1 MWAQHWH
8 HLALKVFCHKCK
20 KNVVCDTRFSHFDSP
35 LMGKSH
41 TVKWI
46 YCVYV
51 AERDESKQARAPV
64 HCRAAWSGGNLG
76 ETQLFSHFLPH
87 LSGPVCFSISRSGP
101 ISMHVAKE
109 DCLLCFAFFFPLSHN
124 TKTNRNVRTGA
135 QSKLA
140 TSFVYLVSGAP

>member
-51 AERDESKQARAPV
+51 AERDESKQARAQYTAELHDLVVILEKLSFFHTSFPIFRGQYASV
-64 HCRAAWSGGNLG
+64 YLDLG
-76 ETQLFSHFLPH
+76 
-87 LSGPVCFSISRSGP
+87 LSLCMLQKRTVCC
-101 ISMHVAKE
+101 V
-109 DCLLCFAFFFPLSHN
+109 LLFFFPLSHN